1 MEQIPKPEAA
11 LRELLK
17 GKSEYHQPEVPV
29 ALAPYKLERIS
40 LPSSL
45 ENLPEARDL
54 LPENARRYL
63 LGRELMLREEGAY
76 DAPRPYWDPVLANN
90 KKHYREFIEK
100 LNSVGMLQFTQHP
113 KNHVGV
119 FFVHKSDKQKIRLIV
134 DARSSNALFKEP
146 PGVELCS
153 SEGFSRIECEVSEG
167 VLPGSAEFLQELQSM
182 ELHVGLSDVKDC
194 FHRLKQPRW
203 LAEYFCF
210 MPIKAHWV
218 GLTGKCLDGVTLGC
232 NDIVYPMPGS
242 LCMGFS
248 WSLYFCQQINEHQ
261 CALTR
266 SLGDSTLITDKGLPV
281 VFKSSAV
288 RDNARATTRHYVYVD
303 NLGIV
308 SPHRGVVQ
316 SALQELDSHFGGKG
330 LLLHPGEV
338 HSEETKA
345 LGTIL
350 DGKNLCSRICPERYH
365 KVRQSIRG
373 LLQKPRVTGQMVEV
387 VLGHATFCALNNRML
402 MSIFHSC
409 YKFIRAHYFEPVAM
423 WEAVRREFT
432 AFSGL
437 MIFLRADWWRPW
449 NSLVCCSD
457 ASTTGYGVCTS
468 HWRLEDVRKVGRQKE
483 RSRFKRCDNH
493 SARES
498 ALTSAGFIR
507 DELTGAWKAG
517 NLSTED
523 YLNLSGWRLDQSFEE
538 VPARLLRKQLW
549 QPKLWGKWRFN
560 EGIIILEARAAVKA
574 MKRIAMSRYGS
585 QTRQLF
591 LLDNMSLTLALE
603 RSRSRQY
610 GLLRQVRVFNAY
622 CIARGIQPSFRWIPS
637 ELNSSDEPSRFGTD
651 EPSKLLTSEIPHGP
665 EENQTASR
673 PGERC
678 PSKGG
683 QSGASVEA
691 WKACCAESFEQ
702 EGGLVEACRDQRA
715 PGNKGSAGKTAHAG
729 ESRGG
734 DQNPGSR
741 SLHVQQFRQ
750 QQRGRHDQEE
760 KEVLAQSRPTPEAQI
775 CGLPHRRQG
784 QGWAESFGEESHWN
798 SRRENV
804 PERASGLQGLCGVSG
819 TGPERC
825 RGGGQVDGAVHE
837 PLLFGRTPGLCW
849 RPPHSQLVAPS
860 PTVQQ
865 DWGEED
871 PQSPEVSERLAKT
884 LPWTVAS
891 SVPFEHLVCSGMS
904 DDQHGFSQD
913 GRFCDASSVDLQSPL
928 RVVAAEDLQF
938 DQTGTRS
945 DQQLE
950 LASEPRRVAG
960 EFKDWRLRR
969 QCPVR
974 LSLYELLAWQ
984 VPHGHEE
991 GQQQLGP
998 VGLRLQSVPGSDKED
1013 CQEDGG
1019 ATGALSH
1026 EAQRPLHRQK
1036 PKVQVA
1042 ARGTEERP
1050 VEEFKVMREVR
1061 ESRPVGSDLGA
1072 SAAEDKGLRP
1082 GLRGGV
1088 RRHHAWKK
1096 EVSRLQPPRRNGKG
1110 QFVADLFSGCGGV
1123 ALACERLGFV
1133 SKQWDIRLGHTCDL
1147 TSRSVVRKLKCSIRT
1162 GKVLAVMMAPP
1173 CNSFSVAR
1181 DRTKVIRTRE
1191 FPWGLPDCFLTASE
1205 QEKIQLGN
1213 ACFRTCF
1220 SLIRMLD
1227 RFRIPWILENP
1238 ASSKCWHLPFWKQL
1252 CSQPHIQVVYADFCR
1267 FGTAWKKHTRFVCG
1281 NIELTDLHR
1290 VNLQCTGRSICSVT
1304 GKSHFHL
1311 TGKGPGGR
1319 NWTEIAQPYP
1329 KLLCS
1334 GLAHALTARY
1344 HYNYVS
1350 Y

>member
-1 MEQIPKPEAA
+1 M
-11 LRELLK
+11 
-17 GKSEYHQPEVPV
+17 
-29 ALAPYKLERIS
+29 
-40 LPSSL
+40 
-45 ENLPEARDL
+45 
-54 LPENARRYL
+54 
-63 LGRELMLREEGAY
+63 
-76 DAPRPYWDPVLANN
+76 
-90 KKHYREFIEK
+90 
-100 LNSVGMLQFTQHP
+100 
-113 KNHVGV
+113 
-119 FFVHKSDKQKIRLIV
+119 
-134 DARSSNALFKEP
+134 
-146 PGVELCS
+146 
-153 SEGFSRIECEVSEG
+153 
-167 VLPGSAEFLQELQSM
+167 
-182 ELHVGLSDVKDC
+182 
-194 FHRLKQPRW
+194 
-203 LAEYFCF
+203 
-210 MPIKAHWV
+210 
-218 GLTGKCLDGVTLGC
+218 CLDQV
-232 NDIVYPMPGS
+232 I
-242 LCMGFS
+242 
-248 WSLYFCQQINEHQ
+248 
-261 CALTR
+261 R
-266 SLGDSTLITDKGLPV
+266 DSTLITDKGLPV

-345 LGTIL
+345 LGAIL
-350 DGKNLCSRICPERYH
+350 DGKTLCSRICPERYH

-373 LLQKPRVTGQMVEV
+373 LLQKPQVTGQMVEV

-423 WEAVRREFT
+423 WDAVRREFT

-493 SARES
+493 PARES

-523 YLNLSGWRLDQSFEE
+523 YLNLSGWKLDQSFEE

-665 EENQTASR
+665 EENQTTSR

-691 WKACCAESFEQ
+691 RKACCAESFEQ

-750 QQRGRHDQEE
+750 QQRGRHDPEE
-760 KEVLAQSRPTPEAQI
+760 KEELAQSRPTPEAQI

-804 PERASGLQGLCGVSG
+804 PERASGLQGLCSVSG

-837 PLLFGRTPGLCW
+837 PLFFGRTPGLCW

-891 SVPFEHLVCSGMS
+891 SIPFEHLMCSGMS
-904 DDQHGFSQD
+904 DDQHGFFQD
-913 GRFCDASSVDLQSPL
+913 GRFCDASSVHLQSPL

-960 EFKDWRLRR
+960 EFKDWRLRC

-1147 TSRSVVRKLKCSIRT
+1147 TSRSVVRKLKCSIWT

-1191 FPWGLPDCFLTASE
+1191 FLWGLPDCFLTASE

-1213 ACFRTCF
+1213 ACLRTCF
-1220 SLIRMLD
+1220 L
-1227 RFRIPWILENP
+1227 
-1238 ASSKCWHLPFWKQL
+1238 
-1252 CSQPHIQVVYADFCR
+1252 
-1267 FGTAWKKHTRFVCG
+1267 
-1281 NIELTDLHR
+1281 
-1290 VNLQCTGRSICSVT
+1290 
-1304 GKSHFHL
+1304 
-1311 TGKGPGGR
+1311 
-1319 NWTEIAQPYP
+1319 
-1329 KLLCS
+1329 
-1334 GLAHALTARY
+1334 
-1344 HYNYVS
+1344 
-1350 Y
+1350 